1 LLRTFGT
8 PAVLTVA
15 AVVAGLLLGGPTTAA
30 IVLLLGVLEV
40 SLSFDNAVVNAR
52 VLARMSP
59 VWQRLFLTVGIV
71 IAVFGVRLVL
81 PVLVVAA
88 TAHLSIPDVTRLAI
102 DDPTAYG
109 NALAEARHS
118 IYAFGGTFLLMLF
131 LDFVLDPDS
140 EVRWLTWLETPLA
153 AIGRLRQL
161 SVVVALAAILGMA
174 ELAGHEE
181 RVTVLVAGIVGLVVY
196 LLVNGLAQL
205 FASRLGEDAP
215 DGREQPAA
223 QVTRVRDMTRPVF
236 TAGIATF
243 VYLEVLDASFSFDG
257 VIGAFALSDEV
268 AVIALGLGIGALWI
282 RSMTLFLVRK
292 GTLSEYIYL
301 EHGAHWA
308 IGALALIMLL
318 EVRYEVPELV
328 TGLVGVG
335 FIGVA
340 LASSQRERRR
350 RPQELPG
357 GHPDSADE
365 PRVGAHHG

>member
-1 LLRTFGT
+1 MLRTFGA

-15 AVVAGLLLGGPTTAA
+15 ALGAGLLLGGPTTAA

-52 VLARMSP
+52 VLATMSP
-59 VWQRLFLTVGIV
+59 VWQKLFLTVGIV

-88 TAHLSIPDVTRLAI
+88 TAHLSIPDVTRLAVN
-102 DDPTAYG
+102 DPTAYG
-109 NALAEARHS
+109 NALADARHA

-131 LDFVLDPDS
+131 LDFMLDPERD
-140 EVRWLTWLETPLA
+140 VRWLTWLETPLA
-153 AIGRLRQL
+153 AIGRLDQL
-161 SVVVALAAILGMA
+161 SVVVALGAILGMGQ
-174 ELAGHEE
+174 LTGPHD
-181 RVTVLVAGIVGLVVY
+181 RVTVLVAGLAGLVVY
-196 LLVNGLAQL
+196 LLVNGVAEL
-205 FASRLGEDAP
+205 FEGRLEGASDP
-215 DGREQPAA
+215 PAA
-223 QVTRVRDMTRPVF
+223 AGGVTRVRDMTRPVF

-282 RSMTLFLVRK
+282 RSLTLYLVRQ

-308 IGALALIMLL
+308 IGALAVIMLL
-318 EVRYEVPELV
+318 EVRYEVPEVV
-328 TGLVGVG
+328 TGLVGVA
-335 FIGVA
+335 FIA
-340 LASSQRERRR
+340 LAMGSSLLERRR
-350 RPQELPG
+350 RPRALPG
-357 GHPDSADE
+357 GRTDPAADAAH
-365 PRVGAHHG
+365 VGAHFG